1 MGFYSPEVIVNHAK
15 QKGIKVLPVDI
26 NFSRA
31 RCTVEEGKIRLG
43 FRYVKAVGDKA
54 WQRIEEGQRQGL
66 YTSLNDFY
74 ARTKLDREAAENL
87 IMVGAFDFLGV
98 PRRQLL
104 WQMRILDQQPP
115 AALPLRLPAF
125 SVQLPD
131 MTIQDKVSADYQ
143 VQGLSAQHHPMEVFR
158 TQLSKERVSKSV
170 DTAVLPSGAKVR
182 VAGCVVCRQA
192 PGTAKGHVFIT
203 LEDEYGL
210 INIILRPRV
219 YEEYRQT
226 ARLEPMIIVEGRL
239 QKHSGVVNVIAE
251 HLRLIHHHQEE
262 LSQPMPV
269 SRVRNFA

>member
-1 MGFYSPEVIVNHAK
+1 
-15 QKGIKVLPVDI
+15 
-26 NFSRA
+26 
-31 RCTVEEGKIRLG
+31 
-43 FRYVKAVGDKA
+43 
-54 WQRIEEGQRQGL
+54 
-66 YTSLNDFY
+66 
-74 ARTKLDREAAENL
+74 
-87 IMVGAFDFLGV
+87 
-98 PRRQLL
+98 
-104 WQMRILDQQPP
+104 MRILDQQPP

-158 TQLSKERVSKSV
+158 MQLSKERILKSA

-203 LEDEYGL
+203 LEDEQGL

-219 YEEYRQT
+219 YERYRQI
-226 ARLEPMIIVEGRL
+226 ARLEPVIIVEGIL

-251 HLRLIHHHQEE
+251 HLRSIQRQQEKP
-262 LSQPMPV
+262 LQPMPV
-269 SRVRNFA
+269 ARVRNFA